1 MLDLRSSCLTV
12 LSLSALIS
20 DFISIHY
27 FRVGTYRQSILL
39 RQVQPF
45 VFELSNRCRCNSYQS
60 APRTCPKICAASR
73 LSAPK
78 TPPAPSAPRRSRPCP
93 RCPVC
98 SVSTQSGATPRA
110 LIPCQQIQTLIIILA
125 TPAPYDSDLL
135 RF

>member
-20 DFISIHY
+20 DFISIRY
-27 FRVGTYRQSILL
+27 FRVGTYRRLILL
-39 RQVQPF
+39 RRVLVF

-60 APRTCPKICAASR
+60 APRTCPKTGAASR
-73 LSAPK
+73 LSKPK
-78 TPPAPSAPRRSRPCP
+78 TPPAPSAPRRSPPCP

-110 LIPCQQIQTLIIILA
+110 LKACQQTQILTIILA